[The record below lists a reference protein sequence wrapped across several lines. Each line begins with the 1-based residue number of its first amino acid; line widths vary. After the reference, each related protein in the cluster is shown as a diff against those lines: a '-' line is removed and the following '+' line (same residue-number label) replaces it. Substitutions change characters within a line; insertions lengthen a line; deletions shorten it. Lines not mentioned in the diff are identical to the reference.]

1 MKNRAITMLIVSAVA
16 LTTGAQ
22 GNYTVSGKIE
32 NAEGKKAYLIAGN
45 RGEIINDSTMVTNGQ
60 FTFKGTLD
68 GPFVAA
74 RLIVGPA
81 IYDNKCMWEMA
92 LEPTA
97 LNVVAD
103 YNNPEACSISG
114 GKLQEELDAIDSEM
128 EVFLKPLGKLNEEVY
143 KAANRDSLISL
154 MEPYQKQYAEYI
166 RNFYREHTNSYF
178 ATRFLNMDMSRLP
191 YDDLKAA
198 WDAFDPQVQKYGDF
212 ADDIRKELEVLAKVR
227 PGSPAPDFTAT
238 DINGKPFTLSSL
250 RGKVVILD
258 FWASWCGPCRKS
270 NPHMRELY
278 DKYHS
283 RGLDFVY
290 VSDDDRKPEAWR
302 KAVEQDK
309 LVGEGYH
316 HVLRGVKWDRS
327 KGMEGIDRSNDI
339 SDKYAIQFLP
349 TKYLIDK
356 KGNIVCKID
365 ENENAV
371 IDARLETLLNE

>member
-68 GPFVAA
+68 RHFVAA

-92 LEPTA
+92 LEPTV

-128 EVFLKPLGKLNEEVY
+128 EVFLKPLGKLNEGVR
-143 KAANRDSLISL
+143 KTANRDSLISL

-198 WDAFDPQVQKYGDF
+198 WLSTRRCRNMAT
-212 ADDIRKELEVLAKVR
+212 
-227 PGSPAPDFTAT
+227 SPTT
-238 DINGKPFTLSSL
+238 
-250 RGKVVILD
+250 
-258 FWASWCGPCRKS
+258 
-270 NPHMRELY
+270 
-278 DKYHS
+278 
-283 RGLDFVY
+283 
-290 VSDDDRKPEAWR
+290 
-302 KAVEQDK
+302 
-309 LVGEGYH
+309 
-316 HVLRGVKWDRS
+316 
-327 KGMEGIDRSNDI
+327 
-339 SDKYAIQFLP
+339 
-349 TKYLIDK
+349 
-356 KGNIVCKID
+356 
-365 ENENAV
+365 
-371 IDARLETLLNE
+371 

>member
-68 GPFVAA
+68 RPFVAA

-81 IYDNKCMWEMA
+81 IYDNKCMWEIA
-92 LEPTA
+92 LEPTV

-128 EVFLKPLGKLNEEVY
+128 EVFLKPLGKLNEEVR
-143 KAANRDSLISL
+143 KTANRDSLISL

-178 ATRFLNMDMSRLP
+178 ATRFLNMDMSRMP

-198 WDAFDPQVQKYGDF
+198 WDALDPQVQKYGDF

-258 FWASWCGPCRKS
+258 FWASWCGPCRAEMPSLVRLYSETKDQGLGIIGIS
-270 NPHMRELY
+270 FDNNKEAWQAAIKNLGITWTQLSDLKGWENAIGMSFAVRSIPYTLVLDQEGKILKKGLRGEELA
-278 DKYHS
+278 
-283 RGLDFVY
+283 DFVK
-290 VSDDDRKPEAWR
+290 SHL
-302 KAVEQDK
+302 Q
-309 LVGEGYH
+309 
-316 HVLRGVKWDRS
+316 
-327 KGMEGIDRSNDI
+327 
-339 SDKYAIQFLP
+339 
-349 TKYLIDK
+349 
-356 KGNIVCKID
+356 
-365 ENENAV
+365 
-371 IDARLETLLNE
+371 